1 MEDEEGAEYG
11 KADFVLLDQVT
22 MEDFMEN
29 LKLRWAPRPAPCS
42 LGTEKEGEERHSS
55 HPGPCLGL
63 GHCRGTWQP
72 SKTDPL
78 GPDGWPVLA
87 PIP

>member
-42 LGTEKEGEERHSS
+42 LGTGKEGEERHSS
-55 HPGPCLGL
+55 HPGPVWAWVTAG
-63 GHCRGTWQP
+63 GHGSQARLTP
-72 SKTDPL
+72 
-78 GPDGWPVLA
+78 
-87 PIP
+87 